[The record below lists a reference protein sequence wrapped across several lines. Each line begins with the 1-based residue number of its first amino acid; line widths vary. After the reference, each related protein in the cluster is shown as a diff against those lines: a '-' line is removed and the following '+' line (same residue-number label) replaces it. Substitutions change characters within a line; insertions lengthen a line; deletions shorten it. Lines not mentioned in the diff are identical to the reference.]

1 MEQEKNNKG
10 VIALLV
16 VIIVFLLALVVLLA
30 TGTISFK
37 EGNSI
42 NTSGNNNATND
53 IGKNYKE
60 NLYDNIEMNKE
71 TLDELYYLI
80 GALPED
86 GEEITA
92 PRHCLNAA
100 VTNTTYLG
108 IPYAKDV
115 FSWYVATYKKQADYD
130 KYKDANMYVSNGTIK
145 VSAYNCA
152 ACFTIEKAEAE
163 NFKKL
168 YYFGPEE
175 KFEFITDNIENY
187 NNIYSATQSLGS
199 PVHCDYNVKH
209 NITKVDVEKG
219 TEGETIYLT
228 DEQIVTRYDYVEN
241 GDVSQLTK
249 QTINYSFYKKNGN
262 DTYQLY
268 HVFHRNKVK

>member
-10 VIALLV
+10 VITLLV
-16 VIIVFLLALVVLLA
+16 IIIVILLALVILFA
-30 TGTISFK
+30 TGTISLK
-37 EGNSI
+37 NTTTNGNINSI
-42 NTSGNNNATND
+42 YD
-53 IGKNYKE
+53 IVKNSKE

-86 GEEITA
+86 NEEITA
-92 PRHCLNAA
+92 PRHCLNTA

-108 IPYAKDV
+108 IPFAKDV
-115 FSWYVATYKKQADYD
+115 FSWYVIAYKKQADYD
-130 KYKDANMYVSNGTIK
+130 KYKDAVMYVDNGNLK

-152 ACFTIEKAEAE
+152 ACFTIEKTEVDK
-163 NFKKL
+163 FKKL

-175 KFEFITDNIENY
+175 EFEFITDNIENY
-187 NNIYSATQSLGS
+187 DNIYSAVHSLGS

-209 NITKVDVEKG
+209 NITKVDVKKG

-228 DEQIVTRYDYVEN
+228 DEQIVTRYDDVETD
-241 GDVSQLTK
+241 DVSQLTK
-249 QTINYSFYKKNGN
+249 QTITYSFYKKNGN
-262 DTYQLY
+262 DTYELDN
-268 HVFHRNKVK
+268 VFHGNIV